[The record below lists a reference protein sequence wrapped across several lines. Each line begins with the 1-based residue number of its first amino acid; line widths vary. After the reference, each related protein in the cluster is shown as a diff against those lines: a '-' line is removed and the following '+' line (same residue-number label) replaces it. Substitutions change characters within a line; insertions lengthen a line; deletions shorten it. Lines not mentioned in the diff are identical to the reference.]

1 MSAFDFGGIVRAGDT
16 VAWPQGPGEPTGLS
30 GALIA
35 QRHDLP
41 AFSLLLGLGAS
52 RTVRPEHADKITLRA
67 LNGAGTNRSW
77 THLAEI
83 VPVYIS
89 QTPGLIRSGAL
100 RVDVALL
107 RVRPHTAPGY
117 YTTGVISDFTQAL
130 VDAARVVVAELDERL
145 PLTADD
151 ALIPAEAIDHLVPAF
166 GADIL
171 MPDPALSD
179 VDQAIAQHV
188 VGIIPDGA
196 TIQLGVGSL
205 PAAVAAALHAHRD
218 LGVHSGVVTDV
229 LVDLVEAGVVTN
241 ARKGIDTGITV
252 TGGLFGTE
260 RLRAYADGNPK
271 IAMRAST
278 YTHNQDTLGR
288 LHALHAINSAIEVD
302 LTGQVNSELAG
313 GRYLGAVGGQLDFVR
328 GAQRS
333 PGGRSIIALPSTTAD
348 GKHSRIVA
356 SLDGRPVTCPR
367 SDADMVVT
375 EFGIADLRGCG
386 LHERTRRLL
395 AVAHPK
401 FRDALSQPFMQAAQ

>member
-1 MSAFDFGGIVRAGDT
+1 
-16 VAWPQGPGEPTGLS
+16 
-30 GALIA
+30 
-35 QRHDLP
+35 
-41 AFSLLLGLGAS
+41 
-52 RTVRPEHADKITLRA
+52 VRPEHANPITLRA
-67 LNGAGTNRSW
+67 LNGAGNNRTW

-83 VPVYIS
+83 IPVHIS

-100 RVDVALL
+100 RVDVVLL
-107 RVRPHTAPGY
+107 RVRPHPTPGY
-117 YTTGVISDFTQAL
+117 FTTGVISDFTQAL
-130 VDAARVVVAELDERL
+130 VEAARVVVAELDERL

-171 MPDPALSD
+171 MPDPPLSD
-179 VDQAIAQHV
+179 VDRAVARYV
-188 VGIIPDGA
+188 AGLIPDGA

-229 LVDLVEAGVVTN
+229 LVDLIEAGVVTN

-260 RLRAYADGNPK
+260 RLRAHADNNSA
-271 IAMRAST
+271 IAMRASS
-278 YTHNQDTLGR
+278 YTHSPDVLGR
-288 LHALHAINSAIEVD
+288 LHALHAINSAVEVD
-302 LTGQVNSELAG
+302 LTGQVNSEIAG

-333 PGGRSIIALPSTTAD
+333 AGGRSIIALPSTTAD

-367 SDADMVVT
+367 SDADIVVT

-401 FRDALSQPFMQAAQ
+401 FREAPLPPVMQAAK